1 MQPGE
6 EEKQELQIGKV
17 DNIASGLIVE
27 DALKNMLLKTKNI
40 NFKPWKN
47 PYAPRNP
54 HSAFGDFPKDY
65 LISKKK
71 KTTKKRIKKVKH

>member
-6 EEKQELQIGKV
+6 EEKQELGIGKV

-54 HSAFGDFPKDY
+54 HSAFGDFPKEY
-65 LISKKK
+65 LKKK
-71 KTTKKRIKKVKH
+71 SRPRVKKVVH